1 IYSAGNDLLD
11 LINDILDLSKI
22 EAGRMDIHPEPAGL
36 VEIEHY
42 VLSTFHPLA
51 EEQGLDLVVNVEPG
65 LPAAIETD
73 VQRLHQVLKNLL
85 SNAFKFTQVGGVT
98 LDIRRPHDDEL
109 AGLPEPYDTDKVVTF
124 SVTDT
129 GIGVPTDKLKLIFE
143 AFQQGDGTTSRK
155 YGGTGLG
162 LSISR
167 EIARL
172 LGSSI
177 AVHSV
182 AGAGSTF
189 SLSMPVAYAGV
200 RAHGAGVERFDAAQI
215 RSGRVPMLTDKTAS
229 VPVNPQ
235 DPLHGA
241 SVLIVDDDVRNVFAL
256 TSALELHGMTVL
268 YADNGKD
275 GIRILAEQ
283 PGLDLVLMDV
293 MMPDMDGNQTTK
305 EIRDMKGCTDL
316 PVLFLTAKAM
326 PGDRDKSLAAGASDY
341 ITKPVD
347 LDRLLTV
354 MRSWLVDRPRPG
366 RQLS

>member
-1 IYSAGNDLLD
+1 
-11 LINDILDLSKI
+11 
-22 EAGRMDIHPEPAGL
+22 
-36 VEIEHY
+36 
-42 VLSTFHPLA
+42 
-51 EEQGLDLVVNVEPG
+51 
-65 LPAAIETD
+65 
-73 VQRLHQVLKNLL
+73 VLKNLL

-98 LDIRRPHDDEL
+98 LNIRRPHDDEL
-109 AGLPEPYDTDKVVTF
+109 AGLPAPYDTSEVVTF

-129 GIGVPTDKLKLIFE
+129 GIGVPADKLKLIFE
-143 AFQQGDGTTSRK
+143 AFQQADGTTSRK

-189 SLSMPVAYAGV
+189 SLSMPVEYAGI
-200 RAHGAGVERFDAAQI
+200 RDDGAEVHPFDAAQI
-215 RSGRVPMLTDKTAS
+215 SSGRVPMLTDKTAS
-229 VPVNPQ
+229 APVSAH

-241 SVLIVDDDVRNVFAL
+241 TVLIVDDDVRNVFAL

-268 YADNGKD
+268 YSDNGKD
-275 GIRILAEQ
+275 GIRILGERHEV
-283 PGLDLVLMDV
+283 DLVLMDV

-305 EIRDMKGCTDL
+305 HIREMKGREDL

-347 LDRLLTV
+347 LDRLLAV
-354 MRSWLVDRPRPG
+354 MRSWLVERRPSPDG
-366 RQLS
+366 TN